1 MGFRLLIV
9 LHSQTINSGLNFILC
24 NLTFQM
30 FHRKDQVT
38 FLRISSITTTTTTHD
53 FPTWRPSR
61 ERFSRGGPWSTT
73 LELYKYTTFLYGED
87 PCRFPSKSYLVVLKQ
102 HNTDNRQCC
111 RLGKPLILT
120 SMPRTD
126 LFKHHLPSNQ
136 KPQESFACVF
146 LLES

>member
-102 HNTDNRQCC
+102 HNTENRQCC
-111 RLGKPLILT
+111 RLGRPLILT

-136 KPQESFACVF
+136 SHRRV
-146 LLES
+146 LLAFFC

>member
-53 FPTWRPSR
+53 FPTWRPLR

-73 LELYKYTTFLYGED
+73 VKTVQVHHLFYGED

-126 LFKHHLPSNQ
+126 LFKHHLRSNQ

>member
-9 LHSQTINSGLNFILC
+9 LHSQTINSGLNFMLC

-61 ERFSRGGPWSTT
+61 ERFSRGGPWLTT

-111 RLGKPLILT
+111 RLGRPLILT

-136 KPQESFACVF
+136 SHRRVLLVF
-146 LLES
+146 FC

>member
-9 LHSQTINSGLNFILC
+9 LHSQTINSGLNFMLC

-61 ERFSRGGPWSTT
+61 ERFSRGCPWSTT
-73 LELYKYTTFLYGED
+73 LEVYKYTTFLNGED

-111 RLGKPLILT
+111 RLGRPLILT

-136 KPQESFACVF
+136 SHRRVLLVF
-146 LLES
+146 FC